1 MKDIKIDG
9 LNLEQMLML
18 EIMWTID
25 TVEEFNEWIETLDR
39 DQVRMALTLK
49 EVLVAHVLDDID
61 TYDTAKKYLDK
72 FRLTK

>member
-9 LNLEQMLML
+9 LNLEQTLML

-25 TVEEFNEWIETLDR
+25 TVEEFNEWILSLDR

-49 EVLVAHVLDDID
+49 EVLVAHVLDDVTD
-61 TYDTAKKYLDK
+61 YNDAKKYLDK